1 MLKNCYVH
9 MQVNCFGKICG
20 FNGVGIGQDGNGLQP
35 TAQQFWRWFLSI
47 FLHLGIIHLAVYMP
61 IQLYLGIKIE
71 RTVGWLR
78 FCIIYLLSGVG
89 GNIVSL
95 TSHG

>member
-1 MLKNCYVH
+1 M
-9 MQVNCFGKICG
+9 NCFESICG
-20 FNGVGIGQDGNGLQP
+20 FNKVGIGEEGTGIQP

-47 FLHLGIIHLAVYMP
+47 FLQLGIIHLLVYMP

-89 GNIVSL
+89 GNIVSCSFRMVTL
-95 TSHG
+95 LLWA